1 MRIAVLG
8 SGPVGRAI
16 AGRLAGLGHQVVV
29 GTRNPEV
36 TASRSD
42 VAAWLIETPGVFFA
56 TFAEA
61 AGHAELVINAAGGAV
76 SIEVLDQVGKAN
88 LTEKVLL
95 DISNPL
101 EPDSGMP
108 PRLFVKDEDSLAEQI
123 QRRFPGAR
131 VVKSLNTLNN
141 RLMIDPGTL
150 GETTSVF
157 VSGNE
162 DAAKRTVTMLLEQL
176 GHRDVIDLGDLS
188 TARGAEMYV
197 AFWVRVALALGT
209 SDFNI
214 KIVRSS
220 VPTPAPSRGA
230 DQT

>member
-16 AGRLAGLGHQVVV
+16 AGRLAGLDHQVVM
-29 GTRNPEV
+29 GTRDPGA
-36 TASRSD
+36 TGGRSD
-42 VAAWLIETPGVFFA
+42 VVAWLTENPDVTLA
-56 TFAEA
+56 TFADA
-61 AGHAELVINAAGGAV
+61 AANADLVVNAAGGAV
-76 SIEVLDQVGKAN
+76 SIEVLEQVGEAN
-88 LTEKVLL
+88 LTDKVLL

-108 PRLFVKDEDSLAEQI
+108 PRLFVKDDDSLAEQI
-123 QRRFPGAR
+123 QRRYSATR

-141 RLMIDPGTL
+141 RLMIDPEAL
-150 GETTSVF
+150 GETTTVF
-157 VSGNE
+157 VSGDD
-162 DAAKRTVTMLLEQL
+162 DAAKETVTRLLAQL

-188 TARGAEMYV
+188 TARGPEMYV

-214 KIVRSS
+214 KIVR
-220 VPTPAPSRGA
+220 A
-230 DQT
+230 

>member
-1 MRIAVLG
+1 VRIAVLG

-16 AGRLAGLGHQVVV
+16 AGRLAGLDHQVVM
-29 GTRNPEV
+29 GTRDPEV
-36 TASRSD
+36 TGSRSD
-42 VAAWLIETPGVFFA
+42 TAAWLTENPDVVLA

-61 AGHAELVINAAGGAV
+61 AGHADLVVNAAGGAV
-76 SIEVLDQVGKAN
+76 SIEVLDQAGEAN
-88 LTEKVLL
+88 LTDKVLL

-108 PRLFVKDEDSLAEQI
+108 PRLFVKDDDSLAEQI
-123 QRRFPGAR
+123 QRRFPATR

-141 RLMIDPGTL
+141 RLMIDPGAL

-157 VSGNE
+157 VSSDD
-162 DAAKRTVTMLLEQL
+162 DAAKAMVTILLAQL
-176 GHRDVIDLGDLS
+176 GHGDVIDLGDLS

-197 AFWVRVALALGT
+197 AFWVRVALAVGT

-214 KIVRSS
+214 KIVR
-220 VPTPAPSRGA
+220 A
-230 DQT
+230 